1 MEIEAKD
8 EAQIKT
14 LRQAVHFWENPEYSE
29 QQAGVRKIYHYKA
42 WGVGNIGS
50 WAMKARMWSNT
61 MRRMIYIA
69 ESKTTVKQ
77 TCACPENAT
86 AVYDIIRQNKI

>member
-1 MEIEAKD
+1 VQKNASMEQGGRYLAILRGPVLCANIQEISECMEIEAKD

-42 WGVGNIGS
+42 
-50 WAMKARMWSNT
+50 
-61 MRRMIYIA
+61 
-69 ESKTTVKQ
+69 
-77 TCACPENAT
+77 
-86 AVYDIIRQNKI
+86 

>member
-42 WGVGNIGS
+42 
-50 WAMKARMWSNT
+50 
-61 MRRMIYIA
+61 
-69 ESKTTVKQ
+69 
-77 TCACPENAT
+77 
-86 AVYDIIRQNKI
+86 